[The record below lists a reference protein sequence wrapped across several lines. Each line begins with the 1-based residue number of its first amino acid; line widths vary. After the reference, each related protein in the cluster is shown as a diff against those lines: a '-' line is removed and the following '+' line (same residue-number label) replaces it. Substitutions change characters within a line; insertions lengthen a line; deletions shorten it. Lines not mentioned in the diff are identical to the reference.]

1 MSFKCALLAVFAAC
15 FCDRIHGFRH
25 TSLSL
30 DNGNFSVSWMYNTV
44 REELYFEVNVK
55 AEGWVGFGF
64 TFTPKNMSNYD
75 VVIGGQT
82 VAGTSYFNVSYLLST
97 SFAKMIIFSVDV

>member
-1 MSFKCALLAVFAAC
+1 MSYKRALLAVFVTY
-15 FCDRIHGFRH
+15 FCDSMEALRP

-30 DNGNFSVSWMYNTV
+30 DNGNFNVSWTYNTV

-64 TFTPKNMSNYD
+64 TFTPENMSNYD

-82 VAGTSYFNVSYLLST
+82 VAGTSYFNVSYLMRT
-97 SFAKMIIFSVDV
+97 SFAKNEHL

>member
-1 MSFKCALLAVFAAC
+1 M
-15 FCDRIHGFRH
+15 
-25 TSLSL
+25 
-30 DNGNFSVSWMYNTV
+30 SWMYNTA

-64 TFTPKNMSNYD
+64 ASTPENMSNYD

-82 VAGTSYFNVSYLLST
+82 VAGTPYFNVSYLMST
-97 SFAKMIIFSVDV
+97 SFAKNEIR

>member
-1 MSFKCALLAVFAAC
+1 MMSYKLALLAVFVTC
-15 FCDRIHGFRH
+15 FCDRKDGFRY

-30 DNGNFSVSWMYNTV
+30 DNGNFNVSWMYNTA

-64 TFTPKNMSNYD
+64 TFTPENMSNYD
-75 VVIGGQT
+75 VVVGGQT
-82 VAGTSYFNVSYLLST
+82 IAGTSYFNVS
-97 SFAKMIIFSVDV
+97 